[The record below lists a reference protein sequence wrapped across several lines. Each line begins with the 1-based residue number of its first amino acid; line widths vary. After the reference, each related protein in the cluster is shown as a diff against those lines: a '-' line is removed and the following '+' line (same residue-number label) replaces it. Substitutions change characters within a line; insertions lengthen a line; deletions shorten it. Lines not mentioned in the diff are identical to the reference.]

1 MKSELTLDLLNSVTE
16 LFDVSIVPSAVLP
29 GVAWTDQPFAWASL
43 LRYPTVLASLASFY
57 AVGARPQ
64 LSHSFVCVASYLAR
78 VSVRPSGGMPLF
90 VYLLLSA
97 LVAGSGNLR
106 PLALL
111 IATHRS
117 GLGRTFRT
125 LALRARVERRRW

>member
-1 MKSELTLDLLNSVTE
+1 MESELTLDLLYSVTE
-16 LFDVSIVPSAVLP
+16 LFDVSIAPSAVLP
-29 GVAWTDQPFAWASL
+29 GVAWTDQPFARASL
-43 LRYPTVLASLASFY
+43 LRYPTVLASLTSFD

-64 LSHSFVCVASYLAR
+64 LPHSLVCVASYLAR
-78 VSVRPSGGMPLF
+78 VSVRPSRSMLLF

-97 LVAGSGNLR
+97 LVAGSRDLR

-117 GLGRTFRT
+117 GLGRTLRT
-125 LALRARVERRRW
+125 LALRARIERCRW